1 MSDDHD
7 GNSIF
12 LINSGQKLQNGT
24 GSSGIQCAG
33 RLIAQQDSGI
43 HGESAGDCHPLLL
56 SAGKLCRIGVRL
68 FLQLHDLQKLSRLLP
83 GLLFLHP
90 EDFQRKAHI
99 IQHRSLHQQIEML
112 KNHRHAVAH
121 LPKLFI
127 AAGRQIHTVDQHG
140 SFRGLFQKI
149 QTPHQRALSC
159 SRHADDAVDIPFSD
173 IQADLL

>member
-1 MSDDHD
+1 MR
-7 GNSIF
+7 
-12 LINSGQKLQNGT
+12 KT
-24 GSSGIQCAG
+24 K
-33 RLIAQQDSGI
+33 
-43 HGESAGDCHPLLL
+43 
-56 SAGKLCRIGVRL
+56 GKTVL
-68 FLQLHDLQKLSRLLP
+68 FLMLTLISFFCCYKISTLTVEVSSDVLAESSLPENIVSKALKIINMAGEEGLTESDLKQLASL
-83 GLLFLHP
+83 GLT
-90 EDFQRKAHI
+90 D
-99 IQHRSLHQQIEML
+99 SQIEML

-149 QTPHQRALSC
+149 QAPHQRALSC